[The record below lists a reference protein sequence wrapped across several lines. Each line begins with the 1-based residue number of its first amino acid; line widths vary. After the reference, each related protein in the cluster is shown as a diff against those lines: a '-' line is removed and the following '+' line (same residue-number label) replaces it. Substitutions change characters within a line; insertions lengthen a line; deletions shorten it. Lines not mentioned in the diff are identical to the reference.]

1 MSARLLFA
9 AMLALCLHA
18 QPLLAADQ
26 TEHLKDPPKVLPST
40 VDISGPDVN
49 YEQVRTFMTMAFPGA
64 TVDSPDFYCVVH
76 ILNWGANDQDP
87 SKVVGSRWYV
97 YRGRGNATTPGG
109 TWTTERF
116 RGTRIYGADRVR
128 LAYVHLNVP
137 AEPETAVERS
147 RLDKIGK
154 DNSLVSSNK
163 RMLGRVG
170 SFVVE
175 KDFLGV
181 SYQIDVVKKLPAPI
195 QSLYDALGML
205 QAEQLLDGLKLT
217 QKIAL
222 YAAGTYDIA
231 HVPSDITIAG
241 TLTYGTALEKKTT
254 DLGKQTYDN
263 EGLYRWDISL
273 GIPLRSVKELNFET
287 SGGDVFVKE
296 VERTKLM
303 MFLNI
308 YVRPVDT
315 KNVRFIA
322 FPRPVVGLALS
333 KKPLERIFVGG
344 SIGLNKVQVFA
355 GRQWSQ
361 VETAPEPASAAT
373 SDQTK
378 AVKYEDNWMFG
389 INVPVRQVVDFLK
402 AKK

>member
-1 MSARLLFA
+1 
-9 AMLALCLHA
+9 MLAVCLHA
-18 QPLLAADQ
+18 QPLFAADQ

-40 VDISGPDVN
+40 VKISSTDVN
-49 YEQVRTFMTMAFPGA
+49 DEQVKTFMTVAFPGA

-76 ILNWGANDQDP
+76 IVDWGTNDQDP

-97 YRGRGNATTPGG
+97 YRGRGSATTPGG

-116 RGTRIYGADRVR
+116 RGTRIYGADRIR

-137 AEPETAVERS
+137 AIEATELNAQQLQEVDAGTGTSTRKGVLTRF
-147 RLDKIGK
+147 
-154 DNSLVSSNK
+154 
-163 RMLGRVG
+163 G
-170 SFVVE
+170 SFVLE
-175 KDFLGV
+175 KDYLGI
-181 SYQIDVVKKLPAPI
+181 SYQIDVVKKLPAPL
-195 QSLYDALGML
+195 QNLYDALGLL
-205 QAEQLLDGLKLT
+205 QAERATNPIRLT
-217 QKIAL
+217 QKVAL

-231 HVPSDITIAG
+231 HVPSDVTIAG
-241 TLTYGTALEKKTT
+241 TLTYGTPLEKKTT

-361 VETAPEPASAAT
+361 VETAPEPASTAT
-373 SDQTK
+373 TDQTK